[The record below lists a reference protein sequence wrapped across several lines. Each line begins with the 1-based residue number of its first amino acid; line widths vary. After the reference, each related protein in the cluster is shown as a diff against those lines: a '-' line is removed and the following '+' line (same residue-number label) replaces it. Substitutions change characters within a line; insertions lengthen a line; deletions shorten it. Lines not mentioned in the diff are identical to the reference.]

1 MKKILVFTLALFSLN
16 LLAQDKEVELNCY
29 NKWAAKFEERGADA
43 VADGTY
49 DDVIITVRQ
58 GSKATCYKGKA
69 EVASGKVIRFYTLL
83 DDGTYEEFKRNW
95 KPKATEEVTITNGI
109 SKSMMSVYGELV
121 NVLWPKKIKPK
132 KAKPS
137 AAPDPSDD

>member
-1 MKKILVFTLALFSLN
+1 MTLALFALN
-16 LLAQDKEVELNCY
+16 LKAQDKEVELNCY

-49 DDVIITVRQ
+49 DDVIITIRKGAQ
-58 GSKATCYKGKA
+58 ATCYKGKA
-69 EVASGKVIRFYTLL
+69 EVLQGKVVRFYTLL

-95 KPKATEEVTITNGI
+95 KPKATEDVTITNGI

-121 NVLWPKKIKPK
+121 NVLWPKKVKAK